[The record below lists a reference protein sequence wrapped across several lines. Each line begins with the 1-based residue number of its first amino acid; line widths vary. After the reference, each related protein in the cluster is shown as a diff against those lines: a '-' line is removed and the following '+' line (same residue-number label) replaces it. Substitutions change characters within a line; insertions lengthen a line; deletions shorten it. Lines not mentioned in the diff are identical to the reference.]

1 MSNEFINI
9 GSANSSPEH
18 FQLRYISISKY
29 EGDWQSLPH
38 THHFSELFYVLRGEG
53 AFYIENE
60 KVPVKTDDLVII
72 NPYVE
77 HTEKTLPNDPMEY
90 IVFGV
95 DGLAFSF
102 SGAGQDNPKGYSFYS
117 YGSDK
122 KQFINFAQLMMQ
134 EFRDKLPGF
143 EQVCHG
149 LLQVLLVYI
158 SRKQNLSVISDSSFQ
173 LSKECAL
180 AKRYID
186 SNYSQNITLDSLAE
200 ITHINKFY
208 LAHSFTECV
217 GQSPINYLTDRRLE
231 ACKELNRYGVTSSQT
246 DDYCVYRSI
255 PYSEVNEAYKELE
268 AEGKL
273 TVRVYEQCNFTEPEQ
288 LRQFLADG
296 NMTGKGTDHFK
307 IGPLKL
313 LGDGALGGRTAYL
326 SKGYAD
332 DPDNHGFPLFSK
344 ETMQALV
351 SCANAAGMQIATHAI
366 GDACLDMVLDCYENA
381 LKEHPR
387 TDHRHGIVHCQASR
401 ADQLERIEKMNL
413 HVYAQSIF
421 LDYDNHIVEQ
431 RLGKE
436 LASTSYNWK
445 TLKDHGVSVSN
456 GTDCP
461 VELPDALAGMQCAVT
476 RTSLHDHVGPY
487 LPEQAFSVKEALD
500 SYTIES
506 AKGSFEEKVKG
517 RIAPGYLADFVVLG
531 ENLFTIPHDA
541 IKDVPVLATYVGGE
555 CVYKK

>member
-1 MSNEFINI
+1 MSNEFVKYRIRQTVPRNI
-9 GSANSSPEH
+9 SSFVISPSPNTKVTGSP
-18 FQLRYISISKY
+18 F
-29 EGDWQSLPH
+29 PH

-231 ACKELNRYGVTSSQT
+231 ALQGASGILQSVGSSGSHQRRLFFA
-246 DDYCVYRSI
+246 V
-255 PYSEVNEAYKELE
+255 L
-268 AEGKL
+268 
-273 TVRVYEQCNFTEPEQ
+273 
-288 LRQFLADG
+288 FLAD
-296 NMTGKGTDHFK
+296 
-307 IGPLKL
+307 
-313 LGDGALGGRTAYL
+313 
-326 SKGYAD
+326 
-332 DPDNHGFPLFSK
+332 
-344 ETMQALV
+344 
-351 SCANAAGMQIATHAI
+351 
-366 GDACLDMVLDCYENA
+366 
-381 LKEHPR
+381 
-387 TDHRHGIVHCQASR
+387 
-401 ADQLERIEKMNL
+401 
-413 HVYAQSIF
+413 
-421 LDYDNHIVEQ
+421 
-431 RLGKE
+431 
-436 LASTSYNWK
+436 
-445 TLKDHGVSVSN
+445 
-456 GTDCP
+456 
-461 VELPDALAGMQCAVT
+461 LP
-476 RTSLHDHVGPY
+476 
-487 LPEQAFSVKEALD
+487 
-500 SYTIES
+500 
-506 AKGSFEEKVKG
+506 
-517 RIAPGYLADFVVLG
+517 
-531 ENLFTIPHDA
+531 
-541 IKDVPVLATYVGGE
+541 
-555 CVYKK
+555 